1 MRTGAVKLHD
11 VLQVNYRA
19 DASYHLSEG
28 RTVKRYIAHSPYP
41 LTTIGEV
48 SKRIFYGNRARRVY
62 VSDKEHGIPFLSS
75 SDILQADL
83 DHVKLA
89 SKKYTPDVE
98 DMVLQKGWILIS
110 RSGTVGNC
118 AFASRLHA
126 QKLAS
131 EHVIRLVP
139 DYILRPGLI
148 YAYLASKYGHSL
160 LTQGVFGAVI
170 QHIEPAFIA
179 SLPIPVFPESFQTE
193 VDNLIQESA
202 RLREEANDK
211 LEEAIHLFEDS
222 ISSKEIFLGAQSATI
237 SSKQISSRFNRFDSQ
252 YQIGKMLLTESMK
265 AQKTIKIGDVNKM
278 IFIGN
283 RGKRHYVEKNGIP
296 FLSSSDM
303 ILSNP
308 SRFCKMISK
317 NTPGLKGLLVNEG
330 DILISRS
337 GTVGNTIMVNKAL
350 AGFAVSE
357 HAMRLV
363 VDDQKIEPEYVY
375 TYLRTEQG
383 QNSLHIL
390 PYGSVIVTLGEDYLA
405 DVDLP
410 VIKDVA
416 KRKIVDLV
424 KVYNN
429 DLAISIEKENKAIKK
444 VEDEIEK
451 WNKAN

>member
-131 EHVIRLVP
+131 EDVIRLVP

>member
-131 EHVIRLVP
+131 EDVIRLVP

-179 SLPIPVFPESFQTE
+179 SLPIPKFPESFQTE

-211 LEEAIHLFEDS
+211 LEEAHKKILSIIPHEDIQPSNS
-222 ISSKEIFLGAQSATI
+222 ISIKKIESSHNKRFDATYYNSKNRALYDYITTKKSFTTLGNLAEDIFRPGIFKREYVNNGVTFLGGADILRAVPSSDKKLSFRQVKKMPELIAKKGWILVTCGGTI
-237 SSKQISSRFNRFDSQ
+237 GNTVYVDSQ
-252 YQIGKMLLTESMK
+252 LEKCAISQHVMRIVPKESTLSGYLY
-265 AQKTIKIGDVNKM
+265 AV
-278 IFIGN
+278 
-283 RGKRHYVEKNGIP
+283 
-296 FLSSSDM
+296 LSSE
-303 ILSNP
+303 LGN
-308 SRFCKMISK
+308 K
-317 NTPGLKGLLVNEG
+317 
-330 DILISRS
+330 LI
-337 GTVGNTIMVNKAL
+337 NM
-350 AGFAVSE
+350 FAF
-357 HAMRLV
+357 
-363 VDDQKIEPEYVY
+363 
-375 TYLRTEQG
+375 
-383 QNSLHIL
+383 
-390 PYGSVIVTLGEDYLA
+390 GSVIPQVEPHHLKHVPIPLFSEEEMASIDNQVKIYVS
-405 DVDLP
+405 D
-410 VIKDVA
+410 IEMA
-416 KRKIVDLV
+416 K
-424 KVYNN
+424 
-429 DLAISIEKENKAIKK
+429 EKETKAIKM

-451 WNKAN
+451 WNKSN

>member
-1 MRTGAVKLHD
+1 M
-11 VLQVNYRA
+11 NYRA

>member
-1 MRTGAVKLHD
+1 
-11 VLQVNYRA
+11 
-19 DASYHLSEG
+19 
-28 RTVKRYIAHSPYP
+28 
-41 LTTIGEV
+41 
-48 SKRIFYGNRARRVY
+48 
-62 VSDKEHGIPFLSS
+62 
-75 SDILQADL
+75 
-83 DHVKLA
+83 
-89 SKKYTPDVE
+89 
-98 DMVLQKGWILIS
+98 
-110 RSGTVGNC
+110 
-118 AFASRLHA
+118 
-126 QKLAS
+126 
-131 EHVIRLVP
+131 
-139 DYILRPGLI
+139 
-148 YAYLASKYGHSL
+148 
-160 LTQGVFGAVI
+160 
-170 QHIEPAFIA
+170 
-179 SLPIPVFPESFQTE
+179 
-193 VDNLIQESA
+193 
-202 RLREEANDK
+202 
-211 LEEAIHLFEDS
+211 
-222 ISSKEIFLGAQSATI
+222 
-237 SSKQISSRFNRFDSQ
+237 
-252 YQIGKMLLTESMK
+252 MLLTESMK

>member
-11 VLQVNYRA
+11 VLQVNYRV

-179 SLPIPVFPESFQTE
+179 SLPIPKFPESFQTE

-211 LEEAIHLFEDS
+211 LEEAHKKILSIIPHENIQPSNS
-222 ISSKEIFLGAQSATI
+222 ISIKKIESSHNKRFDATYYNSKNRALYDYITTKKSFTTLGNLAEDIFRPGIFKREYVNNGVTFLGGADILRAVPSSDKKLSFRQVKKMPELIAKKGWILVTCGGTI
-237 SSKQISSRFNRFDSQ
+237 GNTVYVDSQ
-252 YQIGKMLLTESMK
+252 LEKCAISQHVMRIVPKESTLSGYLY
-265 AQKTIKIGDVNKM
+265 AV
-278 IFIGN
+278 
-283 RGKRHYVEKNGIP
+283 
-296 FLSSSDM
+296 LSSE
-303 ILSNP
+303 LGNP
-308 SRFCKMISK
+308 
-317 NTPGLKGLLVNEG
+317 
-330 DILISRS
+330 
-337 GTVGNTIMVNKAL
+337 
-350 AGFAVSE
+350 
-357 HAMRLV
+357 
-363 VDDQKIEPEYVY
+363 
-375 TYLRTEQG
+375 
-383 QNSLHIL
+383 
-390 PYGSVIVTLGEDYLA
+390 
-405 DVDLP
+405 
-410 VIKDVA
+410 
-416 KRKIVDLV
+416 
-424 KVYNN
+424 
-429 DLAISIEKENKAIKK
+429 
-444 VEDEIEK
+444 
-451 WNKAN
+451 

>member
-98 DMVLQKGWILIS
+98 DMVLQKGWLLTS

-179 SLPIPVFPESFQTE
+179 SLPIPKFPESFQTE

-211 LEEAIHLFEDS
+211 LEEEHKKILSIIPHENIQPSNS
-222 ISSKEIFLGAQSATI
+222 ISIKKIESSHNKRFDATYYNSKNRALYDYITTKKSFTTLGNLAEDIFRPGIFKREYVNNGVTFLGGADILRAVPSSDKKLSFRQVKKMPELIAKKGWILVTCGGTI
-237 SSKQISSRFNRFDSQ
+237 GNTVYVDSQ
-252 YQIGKMLLTESMK
+252 LEKCAISQHVMRIVPKESTLSGYLY
-265 AQKTIKIGDVNKM
+265 AV
-278 IFIGN
+278 
-283 RGKRHYVEKNGIP
+283 
-296 FLSSSDM
+296 LSSE
-303 ILSNP
+303 LGN
-308 SRFCKMISK
+308 K
-317 NTPGLKGLLVNEG
+317 
-330 DILISRS
+330 LI
-337 GTVGNTIMVNKAL
+337 NM
-350 AGFAVSE
+350 FAF
-357 HAMRLV
+357 
-363 VDDQKIEPEYVY
+363 
-375 TYLRTEQG
+375 
-383 QNSLHIL
+383 
-390 PYGSVIVTLGEDYLA
+390 GSVIPQVEPHHLKHVPIPLFSEEEMASIDNQVKIYVS
-405 DVDLP
+405 D
-410 VIKDVA
+410 IEMA
-416 KRKIVDLV
+416 K
-424 KVYNN
+424 
-429 DLAISIEKENKAIKK
+429 EKETRAIKM

-451 WNKAN
+451 WNKSN

>member
-148 YAYLASKYGHSL
+148 YAYLASNYGHSL